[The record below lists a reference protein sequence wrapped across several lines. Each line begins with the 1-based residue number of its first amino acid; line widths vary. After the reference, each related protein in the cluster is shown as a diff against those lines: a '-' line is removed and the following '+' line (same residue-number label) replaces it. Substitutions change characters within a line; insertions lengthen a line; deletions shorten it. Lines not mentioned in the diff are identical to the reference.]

1 MKTILL
7 TLFTLILF
15 TTTYAQK
22 GVVEDSIFVSGNCE
36 MCKVRIEKSLD
47 KKGVKLAVWN
57 QETKNLFIA
66 YKPNKISE
74 EEIHEAIASVGHDTK
89 KKKAADAVYAELPFC
104 CLHRDQSCAGEEV
117 KEGHHLPKQ

>member
-7 TLFTLILF
+7 TLFTFILF
-15 TTTYAQK
+15 TSSYAQK

-47 KKGVKLAVWN
+47 KPGVKMAVWN

-74 EEIHEAIASVGHDTK
+74 EEIHEAIAAVGHDTK
-89 KKKAADAVYAELPFC
+89 EKKAADTVYAELPFC
-104 CLHRDQSCAGEEV
+104 CLHRDQSCPSDNAGE
-117 KEGHHLPKQ
+117 HHKPNHN